1 MGSIKQYEVYWV
13 NLDPT
18 VGSEIKKVRPCV
30 VVSPN
35 EMNNYLNTIT
45 IAPLTTK
52 YKAYPTRV
60 KTQIAGKT
68 GWIVLDQLRT
78 IDNARLYQHIGN
90 IDALAIQQVKQ
101 LIKAMLVD

>member
-1 MGSIKQYEVYWV
+1 MGSIKQYEVYWA

-30 VVSPN
+30 VVSPD
-35 EMNNYLNTIT
+35 EMNKYLNTIT

-52 YKAYPTRV
+52 SKAYPTRV
-60 KTQIAGKT
+60 KTKMKGKAS
-68 GWIVLDQLRT
+68 WIVLDQLRT
-78 IDNARLYQHIGN
+78 IDRARLYEHMGS
-90 IDALAIQQVKQ
+90 IDASTIQQVKQ